1 LEHTIAMSLLPINF
15 QASFVHFALEIINK
29 VINKRVTWFYPQ
41 PGPRHKP
48 SLPRGLQRGVLP
60 RSVPT
65 FFAKNTLFLSK
76 MLKYYVVSIQ
86 KGRNRARIY

>member
-29 VINKRVTWFYPQ
+29 VINKRATWFYPQ

-60 RSVPT
+60 QSVPT
-65 FFAKNTLFLSK
+65 FFRKKHALSFKNVKILCREHSE
-76 MLKYYVVSIQ
+76 
-86 KGRNRARIY
+86 G